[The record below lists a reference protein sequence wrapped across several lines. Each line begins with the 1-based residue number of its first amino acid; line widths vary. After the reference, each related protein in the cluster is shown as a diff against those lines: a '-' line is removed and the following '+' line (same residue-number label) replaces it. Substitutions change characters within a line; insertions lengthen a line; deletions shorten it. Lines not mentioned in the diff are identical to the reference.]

1 MDLKRTMIFVR
12 LTGEGKASFGGP
24 LLSTSRL
31 FGPSM
36 TQQKRCGFSPPILR
50 LICQLIAKYN
60 QTFSKY
66 FNCN

>member
-12 LTGEGKASFGGP
+12 LTGEGKASFRGP

-36 TQQKRCGFSPPILR
+36 TQQKRCGFDESGKSRDGEAITPA
-50 LICQLIAKYN
+50 QAVA
-60 QTFSKY
+60 F
-66 FNCN
+66 